1 MSDVLQEYKYNKEKT
16 THSPIITNGSLI
28 DYNSIVQTEGSKT
41 QIAKV
46 VVINM
51 DLIMKSLR
59 LNPIPAS
66 MDIALIVQKD
76 FKQCK
81 YLLVDFKF
89 NVTSYKNITSHI
101 TNNSIRAKFN
111 STKTYI
117 ERNDEEI
124 SCINIAFFV
133 FKDRNFQQ
141 IRNAWQRRN
150 LNNPKH
156 EAICQSDFERIF
168 SN

>member
-1 MSDVLQEYKYNKEKT
+1 
-16 THSPIITNGSLI
+16 
-28 DYNSIVQTEGSKT
+28 
-41 QIAKV
+41 
-46 VVINM
+46 M
-51 DLIMKSLR
+51 DLIMKSLC
-59 LNPIPAS
+59 LNPVPAS
-66 MDIALIVQKD
+66 MDIALIVKKD
-76 FKQCK
+76 FKQYK

-89 NVTSYKNITSHI
+89 NVKSYKNITSHV
-101 TNNSIRAKFN
+101 TNNSIKEKFN

-117 ERNDEEI
+117 EQNDEEI
-124 SCINIAFFV
+124 QCINIAFFV

-156 EAICQSDFERIF
+156 KAICQPAFESIF